1 MIDADAEFDKLFSG
15 GLASLAATA
24 ERAARAAGHYILS
37 VDRAQLSVAK
47 KQGAHSLAAQLFTEV
62 DRRSEAMIYEHLLPT
77 MQAGNIAWLA
87 EESADT
93 QDINGHER
101 FNKTAFWCVDP
112 LDGTQAFLQGGS
124 GFAVSIALVSRLG
137 VPLISVV
144 YQPSS
149 DTCFC
154 AIHGEKLS
162 VPEAI
167 ASSGFTVYMDQSFTE
182 HPLYD
187 TSMAALQHI
196 ADLTGST
203 ELVFVCNQGA
213 VMNACSVLHTPNS
226 VYFKLPKAQTGGGCL
241 WDFAST
247 VGLFT
252 AAGKNVTDM
261 SGRSLRLNPP
271 DTLFFNHCG
280 VLFSGDSQVHNALL
294 SWWGK
299 FNLAS
304 T

>member
-1 MIDADAEFDKLFSG
+1 MVDADTEFDEPFSG
-15 GLASLAATA
+15 DLASLAATA
-24 ERAARAAGHYILS
+24 ERAARAAGYYILS

-62 DRRSEAMIYEHLLPT
+62 DHRSEAMIFEHLLPT
-77 MQAGNIAWLA
+77 MQTGNIAWLA

-93 QDINGHER
+93 QDINHHER
-101 FNKTAFWCVDP
+101 FHKKAFWCVDP

-124 GFAVSIALVSRLG
+124 GFAVSVALISRLG
-137 VPLISVV
+137 IPLISVV
-144 YQPSS
+144 YHPTS
-149 DTCFC
+149 DICFR
-154 AIHGEKLS
+154 AIHGEKMC

-167 ASSGFTVYMDQSFTE
+167 ASSGFTVYMDQSFTQ

-196 ADLTGST
+196 ADLKGAT
-203 ELVFVCNQGA
+203 ELVQVCDQGA
-213 VMNACSVLHTPNS
+213 VMNACSVLRTPNS

-241 WDFAST
+241 WDYAST

-261 SGRSLRLNPP
+261 AGRSLRLNPP
-271 DTLFFNHCG
+271 DTLFFNRCG
-280 VLFSGDSQVHNALL
+280 VLFSSDSQVHNALL